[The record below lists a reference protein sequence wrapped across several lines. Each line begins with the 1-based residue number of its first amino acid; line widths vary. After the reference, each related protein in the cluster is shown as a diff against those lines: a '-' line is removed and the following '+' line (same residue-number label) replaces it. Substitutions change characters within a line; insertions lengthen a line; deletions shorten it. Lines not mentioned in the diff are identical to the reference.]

1 MSVQD
6 FKEAFSMSIHIE
18 SDYGRIDIST
28 DAIAQIAGTAATQC
42 YGVVGMA
49 SNNQLKDGLA
59 VILRRENYAKGVQI
73 RSENDMI
80 DIDLFVVLGY
90 GVKISEVSLEIQ
102 KKVRY
107 DVEQHFGKK
116 VRSVNVYVQG
126 VRVIDEN

>member
-1 MSVQD
+1 
-6 FKEAFSMSIHIE
+6 MSIHIE
-18 SDYGRIDIST
+18 SEFGRIDVSN

-59 VILRRENYAKGVQI
+59 VILRRENYGKGVTI
-73 RSENDMI
+73 RSENDLI

-90 GVKISEVSLEIQ
+90 GVKISEVSHEIQ
-102 KKVRY
+102 KKVKY
-107 DVEQHFGKK
+107 DVEQFFSKK

-126 VRVIDEN
+126 VRIIDED

>member
-1 MSVQD
+1 
-6 FKEAFSMSIHIE
+6 MSIHIE